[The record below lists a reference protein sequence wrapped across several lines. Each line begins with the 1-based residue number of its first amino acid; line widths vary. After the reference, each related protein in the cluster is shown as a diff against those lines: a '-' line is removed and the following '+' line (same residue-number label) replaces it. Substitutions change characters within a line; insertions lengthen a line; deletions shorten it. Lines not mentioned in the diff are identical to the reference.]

1 MLLLTLA
8 DLTVLPI
15 AATAVCASVHMPAL
29 IGTALSAF
37 KIELLLDMPTL
48 ADVFSGNISSWRD
61 ERIRPAQS
69 LLPPPESF
77 RFRSTCASLPLV
89 FGRSSFACYPRRV
102 REKHGDFVCNTA
114 HCACVLQAPQPQR
127 RRAAA

>member
-1 MLLLTLA
+1 MITTCYPYPIDLRLALYLYQDYLMLLLTLA

-61 ERIRPAQS
+61 ERIRPAKFPSSPARTFPISQY
-69 LLPPPESF
+69 LREP
-77 RFRSTCASLPLV
+77 ASGVWALQ
-89 FGRSSFACYPRRV
+89 F
-102 REKHGDFVCNTA
+102 
-114 HCACVLQAPQPQR
+114 CVLTSP
-127 RRAAA
+127 RA